1 MKRRALMTAAGI
13 VCVAAPSVLAQQ
25 FVYNAGS
32 LPAQN
37 IWTNG
42 VELADVDGDGD
53 RDILFANGSSYT
65 SGGAQAQHLFL
76 NNGAGVFAAAH
87 ANLNVANFNAQM
99 VIAEDFDGDGD
110 KDLLYSPEGAFP
122 ATTQVPRMLI
132 NNGSGVFADQSA
144 TRIPAITMA
153 SFCVCAGDVDNDG
166 DLDVVFTD
174 GGTFG
179 GVETQARLYLN
190 NGAGFFT
197 NAPGNLPA
205 DIYNAQDVTL
215 GDWDADFDIDILLT
229 GKGTAAQRSALWL
242 NNGAGTF
249 TATTVLNASGSGNT
263 YEGDPADLDGDGDL
277 DIAMQSISGF
287 SEGWVRNNGATI
299 TNTTFSGTNAHDD
312 NEMASFDYDNDGDL
326 DVFVGSLN
334 GSGGEK
340 VYNNNANVFTF
351 AANVIQSSP
360 DSTMDFGFADL
371 NNDRRIDMVTAQGE
385 SGNFLDKV
393 YLNNGAA
400 DSRVPTVQA
409 TQDPAAI
416 GGSGTVYRARIRDA
430 VADDGHLNVT
440 SRLLYA
446 TPTASGA
453 VNAINQ
459 GCGLMRA
466 VAPTSGA
473 DASLSACWIHQ
484 DQAGNTTQGAGT
496 SALGVANGWVTM
508 TNGLAGQRGVPVLA
522 GVGANSS
529 STAGFL
535 GVFGARPNSASAL
548 LIGSGI
554 GNVPLY
560 GGTLLPLPIIAQ
572 LNTNTN
578 AAGEVAF
585 PYLFPAGVP
594 AGIKIYLQWA
604 ISDAAA
610 VQGVSLSNGLE
621 LTTN

>member
-1 MKRRALMTAAGI
+1 MKRRAFMTAAGV
-13 VCVAAPSVLAQQ
+13 VCVAAPTVLAQQ
-25 FVYNAGS
+25 FVYNAAA
-32 LPAQN
+32 LPSQN
-37 IWTNG
+37 VWTNG

-53 RDILFANGSSYT
+53 KDILFANGSSY
-65 SGGAQAQHLFL
+65 SAGGAQPQHLFL

-110 KDLLYSPEGAFP
+110 LDLMYAPEGAFP

-132 NNGSGVFADQSA
+132 NNGAGVFSDQSA
-144 TRIPAITMA
+144 ARIPAITMA

-190 NGAGFFT
+190 DGSGFFT
-197 NAPGNLPA
+197 NSPGSLPA

-215 GDWDADFDIDILLT
+215 CDWDADFDIDILQT

-242 NNGAGTF
+242 NNGAGVF
-249 TATTVLNASGSGNT
+249 SATTVLNASGSGNT
-263 YEGDPADLDGDGDL
+263 YEGDPADLDGDGDM

-287 SEGWVRNNGATI
+287 SEGWVRNNGGTI
-299 TNTTFSGTNAHDD
+299 TNVTFSGTNSHDD

-393 YLNNGAA
+393 YMNNGAQ
-400 DSRVPTVQA
+400 DTRVPVVQA
-409 TQDPAAI
+409 VQNAGAV
-416 GGSGTVYRARIRDA
+416 GASGTVFKARIRDA

-446 TPTASGA
+446 TPSAAGA
-453 VNAINQ
+453 VRAINQ
-459 GCGLMRA
+459 GNGLMRGR
-466 VAPTSGA
+466 APTTGA
-473 DASLSACWIHQ
+473 DASVSTCWIHQ

-496 SALGVANGWVTM
+496 TTIGAANGWAVM
-508 TNGLAGQRGVPVLA
+508 TNGLAGARGIPVLA
-522 GVGANSS
+522 GVGANASN
-529 STAGFL
+529 TAGFL
-535 GVFGARPNSASAL
+535 GVFGARPNSPSAL
-548 LIGSGI
+548 LIGSAI
-554 GNVPLY
+554 GNVPFF

-572 LNTNTN
+572 ININTG

-585 PYLFPAGVP
+585 PYLMPAGVP
-594 AGIKIYLQWA
+594 AGVKLYLQWA
-604 ISDAAA
+604 VSDAAA
-610 VQGVSLSNGLE
+610 AQGVALSNGLE
-621 LTTN
+621 LTTQ